1 MKQMKNY
8 KNSIQNTVAGLLM
21 LFIFIPVQL
30 SAQNRAIEFETG
42 SWAEVIQ
49 KAKKENKPIFVD
61 AFAVWCGPCKW
72 MAKTVF
78 TNDTVADFYNTNFV
92 NVKMDME
99 KGEGIELAK
108 QWKIQAYPTL
118 LYFSP
123 EGDMIHRICGAYP
136 ANEFVLGGEN
146 ALNPEKQFAQFV
158 KKYENGN
165 RDPEFLAQ
173 YVQLL
178 AESCMGAK
186 EEMEVYFATQKD
198 EELTNERNWNLTLM
212 LVDDMNSR
220 VFKHLE
226 NNKKIFEEK
235 YGKEGVDEKVEHVY
249 TTALMRQ
256 LYKKDEAGYEK
267 VKQELIARKND
278 MATKAVTASEM
289 KNYEIRKE
297 WDKYAN
303 AAGKFVATYAMDDS
317 QTLNSIAWTFYEQVK
332 DPKQLKKAV
341 AWAKKSVSLS
351 ENPFNLDTYAHLL
364 NATGNKKEA
373 IAQQKRAIEL
383 AKEMGDPM
391 VSDLE
396 NSLKVFEGK

>member
-1 MKQMKNY
+1 MKNY
-8 KNSIQNTVAGLLM
+8 KNSVKNVVAGMLVLLAF
-21 LFIFIPVQL
+21 LPGEL

-72 MAKTVF
+72 MAKSVF
-78 TNDTVADFYNTNFV
+78 TNDTVADFYNSNFV

-108 QWKIQAYPTL
+108 KWKIQAYPTL

-123 EGDMIHRICGAYP
+123 EGEMIHRICGAYP

-146 ALNPEKQFAQFV
+146 ALNPEKQFGQFV

-165 RDPEFLAQ
+165 RDPEFLAH

-178 AESCMGAK
+178 AESCMGGK
-186 EEMEVYFATQKD
+186 EETEVYFATQKD
-198 EELTNERNWNLTLM
+198 EELTSERNWNLTLM

-220 VFKHLE
+220 VFKNLE

-235 YGKEGVDEKVEHVY
+235 YSKEAVAEKMEQVY

-256 LYKKDEAGYEK
+256 LYKKDDAGYEK
-267 VKQELIARKND
+267 VQQELTSRKND
-278 MATKAVTASEM
+278 LADKAIAAAELN
-289 KNYEIRKE
+289 KFEIRNE

-303 AAGKFVATYAMDDS
+303 AASKFVSNYAMDDFG
-317 QTLNSIAWTFYEQVK
+317 TLNSIAWTFYEQIK

-341 AWAKKSVSLS
+341 VWAKKSVSLT
-351 ENPFNLDTYAHLL
+351 EKPFNLDTYAHLL
-364 NATGNKKEA
+364 YATGNKKEA
-373 IAQQKRAIEL
+373 IVQQKRAIEL
-383 AKEMGDPM
+383 AKKTGDPM

-396 NSLKVFEGK
+396 NNLKMFEGK

>member
-1 MKQMKNY
+1 MKNY
-8 KNSIQNTVAGLLM
+8 KNSVKNVVAGMLVLLAF
-21 LFIFIPVQL
+21 LPGEL

-72 MAKTVF
+72 MAKSVF
-78 TNDTVADFYNTNFV
+78 TNDTVADFYNSNFV

-108 QWKIQAYPTL
+108 KWKIQAYPTL

-123 EGDMIHRICGAYP
+123 EGEMIHRICGAYP

-146 ALNPEKQFAQFV
+146 ALNPEKQFGQFV

-165 RDPEFLAQ
+165 RDPEFLAH

-178 AESCMGAK
+178 AESCMGGK
-186 EEMEVYFATQKD
+186 EETEVYFATQKD
-198 EELTNERNWNLTLM
+198 EELTSERNWNLTLM

-220 VFKHLE
+220 VFKNLE

-235 YGKEGVDEKVEHVY
+235 YSKEAVAEKMEQVY

-256 LYKKDEAGYEK
+256 LYKKDDAGYEK
-267 VKQELIARKND
+267 VQQELTSRKND
-278 MATKAVTASEM
+278 LADKAIAAAELN
-289 KNYEIRKE
+289 KFEIRNE

-303 AAGKFVATYAMDDS
+303 AASKFVSNYAMDDFG
-317 QTLNSIAWTFYEQVK
+317 TLNSIAWTFYEQIK

-341 AWAKKSVSLS
+341 AWAKKSVSLT
-351 ENPFNLDTYAHLL
+351 EKPFNLDTYAHLL
-364 NATGNKKEA
+364 YATGNKKEA
-373 IAQQKRAIEL
+373 IVQQKRAIEL
-383 AKEMGDPM
+383 AKKTGDPM

-396 NSLKVFEGK
+396 NNLKMFEGK

>member
-1 MKQMKNY
+1 MKNY
-8 KNSIQNTVAGLLM
+8 KNSVKNVVAGMLVLLAF
-21 LFIFIPVQL
+21 LPGEL

-42 SWAEVIQ
+42 SWVEVIQ

-72 MAKTVF
+72 MAKSVF
-78 TNDTVADFYNTNFV
+78 TNDTVADFYNSNFV

-108 QWKIQAYPTL
+108 KWKIQAYPTL

-123 EGDMIHRICGAYP
+123 EGEMIHRICGAYP

-146 ALNPEKQFAQFV
+146 ALNPEKQFGQFV

-165 RDPEFLAQ
+165 RDPEFLAH

-178 AESCMGAK
+178 AESCMGGK
-186 EEMEVYFATQKD
+186 EETEVYFATQKD
-198 EELTNERNWNLTLM
+198 EELTSERNWNLTLM

-220 VFKHLE
+220 VFKNLE

-235 YGKEGVDEKVEHVY
+235 YSKEAVAEKMEQVY

-256 LYKKDEAGYEK
+256 LYKKDDAGYEK
-267 VKQELIARKND
+267 VQQELTSRKND
-278 MATKAVTASEM
+278 LADKAIAAAELN
-289 KNYEIRKE
+289 KFEIRNE

-303 AAGKFVATYAMDDS
+303 AASKFVSNYAMDDFG
-317 QTLNSIAWTFYEQVK
+317 TLNSIAWTFYEQIK

-341 AWAKKSVSLS
+341 VWAKKSVSLT
-351 ENPFNLDTYAHLL
+351 EKPFNLDTYAHLL
-364 NATGNKKEA
+364 YATGNKKEA
-373 IAQQKRAIEL
+373 IVQQKRAIEL
-383 AKEMGDPM
+383 AKKTGDPM

-396 NSLKVFEGK
+396 NNLKMFEGK

>member
-1 MKQMKNY
+1 MKNY
-8 KNSIQNTVAGLLM
+8 KNSVKNVVAGMLVLLAF
-21 LFIFIPVQL
+21 LPGEL

-72 MAKTVF
+72 MAKSVF
-78 TNDTVADFYNTNFV
+78 TNDTVADFYNSNFV

-108 QWKIQAYPTL
+108 KWKIQAYPTL

-123 EGDMIHRICGAYP
+123 EGEMIHRICGAYP

-146 ALNPEKQFAQFV
+146 ALNPEKQFGQFV

-165 RDPEFLAQ
+165 RDPEFLAH

-178 AESCMGAK
+178 AESCMGGK
-186 EEMEVYFATQKD
+186 EETEVYFATQKD
-198 EELTNERNWNLTLM
+198 EELTSERNWNLTLM

-220 VFKHLE
+220 VFKNLE

-235 YGKEGVDEKVEHVY
+235 YSKEAVAEKMEQVY

-256 LYKKDEAGYEK
+256 LYKKDDAGYEK
-267 VKQELIARKND
+267 VQQELTSRKND
-278 MATKAVTASEM
+278 LADKAIAAAELN
-289 KNYEIRKE
+289 KFEIRNE

-303 AAGKFVATYAMDDS
+303 AASKFVSNYAMDDFG
-317 QTLNSIAWTFYEQVK
+317 TLNSIAWTFYEQIK

-341 AWAKKSVSLS
+341 VWAKKSVSLI
-351 ENPFNLDTYAHLL
+351 EKPFNLDTYAHLL
-364 NATGNKKEA
+364 YATGNKKEA
-373 IAQQKRAIEL
+373 IVQQKRAIEL
-383 AKEMGDPM
+383 AKKTGDPM

-396 NSLKVFEGK
+396 NNLKMFEGK

>member
-1 MKQMKNY
+1 MKNY
-8 KNSIQNTVAGLLM
+8 RNSIKNATIGVLTLLTF
-21 LFIFIPVQL
+21 LPGQL
-30 SAQNRAIEFETG
+30 SAQSRIIEFESG
-42 SWAEVIQ
+42 PWEEVVQ

-61 AFAVWCGPCKW
+61 AYAVWCGPCKW
-72 MAKTVF
+72 MAKNVF

-108 QWKIQAYPTL
+108 KWKIQAYPTL

-136 ANEFVLGGEN
+136 ANEFITGGEN

-165 RDPEFLAQ
+165 REPEFLAQ

-178 AESCMGAK
+178 AESCMGGK
-186 EEMEVYFATQKD
+186 EETEVYFATQKD
-198 EELTNERNWNLTLM
+198 EELASERNWHLTLM

-235 YGKEGVDEKVEHVY
+235 YSKEAVAEKMEQVY
-249 TTALMRQ
+249 TTALMRP
-256 LYKKDEAGYEK
+256 LYKKDAAAYEQT
-267 VKQELIARKND
+267 KQELISRNNEL
-278 MATKAVTASEM
+278 ATKAVAASEM
-289 KNYEIRKE
+289 KNFEIRKE
-297 WDKYAN
+297 WDKYAEV
-303 AAGKFVATYAMDDS
+303 AGKFVSTYAMDDS

-332 DPKQLKKAV
+332 DPKQLKKAT

-351 ENPFNLDTYAHLL
+351 ENPYNLDTYSHLL
-364 NATGNKKEA
+364 HATGNKKEA
-373 IAQQKRAIEL
+373 IVQQKRAIEL
-383 AKEMGDPM
+383 AKKMGDPM

-396 NSLKVFEGK
+396 NSLKVFEGN

>member
-1 MKQMKNY
+1 MKNY
-8 KNSIQNTVAGLLM
+8 KNSVKNVVAGMLVLLAF
-21 LFIFIPVQL
+21 LPGEL

-72 MAKTVF
+72 MAKSVF
-78 TNDTVADFYNTNFV
+78 TNDTVADFYNSNFV

-108 QWKIQAYPTL
+108 KWKIQAYPTL

-123 EGDMIHRICGAYP
+123 EGEMIHRICGAYP

-146 ALNPEKQFAQFV
+146 ALNPEKQFGQFV

-165 RDPEFLAQ
+165 RDPEFLAH

-178 AESCMGAK
+178 AESCMGGK
-186 EEMEVYFATQKD
+186 EETEVYFATQKD
-198 EELTNERNWNLTLM
+198 EELTSERNWNLTLM

-220 VFKHLE
+220 EFKNLE

-235 YGKEGVDEKVEHVY
+235 YSKEAVAEKMEQVY

-256 LYKKDEAGYEK
+256 LYKKDDAGYEK
-267 VKQELIARKND
+267 VQQELTSRKND
-278 MATKAVTASEM
+278 LADKAIAAAELN
-289 KNYEIRKE
+289 KFEIRNE

-303 AAGKFVATYAMDDS
+303 AASKFVSNYAMDDFG
-317 QTLNSIAWTFYEQVK
+317 TLNSIAWTFYEQIK

-341 AWAKKSVSLS
+341 AWAKKSVSLT
-351 ENPFNLDTYAHLL
+351 EKPFNLDTYAHLL
-364 NATGNKKEA
+364 YATGNKKEA
-373 IAQQKRAIEL
+373 IVQQKRAIEL
-383 AKEMGDPM
+383 AKKTGDPM

-396 NSLKVFEGK
+396 NNLKMFEGK